1 MQSGEFDIV
10 VAGCGI
16 AGLNAGLASARLGRK
31 TLVLAGGLLG
41 GQLLSIGKIDGF
53 PGFPDGVPGYE
64 LCPMAQEQ
72 AAAAGAE
79 FAATEFTRPRAA
91 RGALADRDRRGPR
104 LCRTRR
110 HSRDRHGAERA
121 WRPRREPAARQG
133 REPLRELRRAA
144 HAQRHRRRR
153 GRRRFQRRRK
163 LSPSPSSLHAWSS
176 CIAAARSPR
185 RPPTAS
191 A

>member
-1 MQSGEFDIV
+1 MPSSEFEVI

-53 PGFPDGVPGYE
+53 PGFPDGIPGYE

-79 FAATEFTRPRAA
+79 FAATELTRLAA
-91 RGALADRDRRGPR
+91 QDGRWRIATGAGQDYV
-104 LCRTRR
+104 
-110 HSRDRHGAERA
+110 
-121 WRPRREPAARQG
+121 
-133 REPLRELRRAA
+133 
-144 HAQRHRRRR
+144 
-153 GRRRFQRRRK
+153 
-163 LSPSPSSLHAWSS
+163 
-176 CIAAARSPR
+176 
-185 RPPTAS
+185 
-191 A
+191 